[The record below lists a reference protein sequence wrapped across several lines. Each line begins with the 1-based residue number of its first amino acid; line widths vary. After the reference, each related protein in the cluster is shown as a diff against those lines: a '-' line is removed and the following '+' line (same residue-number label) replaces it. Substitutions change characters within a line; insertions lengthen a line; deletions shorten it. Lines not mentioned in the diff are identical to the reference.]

1 MGGLPSRAKRPASSR
16 KGVRFHNLA
25 AFALTDRALSPITRA
40 SRISFL
46 ESAMAKPTTA
56 KIRLN
61 SEGGTGFFYVT
72 KKNTRTMTEKFSIK
86 KYDPVLRKHVEFKE
100 GKIK

>member
-1 MGGLPSRAKRPASSR
+1 LLDRTGAYPPLPGP
-16 KGVRFHNLA
+16 LD
-25 AFALTDRALSPITRA
+25 L
-40 SRISFL
+40 SFL
-46 ESAMAKPTTA
+46 EFVMAKPTTA

-61 SEGGTGFFYVT
+61 SESGSGFFYVT

>member
-1 MGGLPSRAKRPASSR
+1 LRLSEPRARPES
-16 KGVRFHNLA
+16 
-25 AFALTDRALSPITRA
+25 LTGTA
-40 SRISFL
+40 RIAHQTCRDLLFL
-46 ESAMAKPTTA
+46 EFPMAKPTTA